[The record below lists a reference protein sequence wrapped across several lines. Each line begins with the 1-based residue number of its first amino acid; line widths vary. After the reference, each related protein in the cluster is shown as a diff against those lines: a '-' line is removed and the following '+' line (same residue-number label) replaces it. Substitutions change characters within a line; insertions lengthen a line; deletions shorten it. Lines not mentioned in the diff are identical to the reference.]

1 MEGLRLHIL
10 GTPELRDGDRLLTF
24 RSRKALALLVYLAVE
39 NRPVSRDEIAA
50 LLWPDTEPARA
61 RGLLRST
68 LNYVRQ
74 AFRAV
79 ERDAAIVLITEGT
92 LLRVDRTALTLDV
105 ASIAETLAATH
116 GTLTEWDTARQGDAL
131 QQLQQTVAAYRGE
144 ALAGFALPDAPE
156 FETWASVQREHWHQ
170 QGSLVF
176 ERLTQV
182 YETGGNLAA
191 ARDAA
196 AQWIAHDRL
205 NEVAYRRLIQ
215 LQAALGE
222 RTAALHAYDTYA
234 DLLAAELH
242 AAPAADLTAL
252 AERLRAETP
261 PAHAASQRTR
271 APDPTA
277 SFEVPFV
284 GRADEYAHLMQCY
297 QAATQGQAHL
307 VIIDGKA
314 GMGKTRLAEQVVG
327 RVQAQG
333 ADVLVGRAF
342 DTGQLAYG
350 ALVEAI
356 RPRLERERALDDL
369 LGDVWLTELSR
380 LLPELRERL
389 TDLPPA
395 LPDEPTARARLFESL
410 ARLGEALTMH
420 APVVLFIDDAQ
431 WADSASRDAL
441 LYAARQWA
449 AQDIPI
455 LVLLTMRHEDMMTTP
470 ALSGWLTML
479 GRVIPTTTI
488 SVDFLT
494 RADMRQ
500 LVLRLDSTTD
510 AATADELTTR
520 IARATGGFPLAIAEL
535 LTVLRI
541 QGLLL
546 PPGQNNDDWS
556 LDTRAAQ
563 ASVSDL
569 HPLLLERLRD
579 EVQRRYHWI
588 APDTRTLLG
597 AAAVLGSR
605 ASFAVLVRVAGLDDE
620 AGLAALDEALRQRVL
635 VEQEAGP
642 YQEPTYMFR
651 HDNIRDIIYT
661 LLGAARRRVT
671 HRRAL
676 EVLRDTNAPA
686 AALARHAQQ
695 AGDVAAALTSLVA
708 AGDAALEVHALHEAL
723 DHYEAAR
730 QIIAALPTAPPPADR
745 ALLEQ
750 LQRNHQRAAEGLR
763 QADEP

>member
-1 MEGLRLHIL
+1 
-10 GTPELRDGDRLLTF
+10 
-24 RSRKALALLVYLAVE
+24 
-39 NRPVSRDEIAA
+39 
-50 LLWPDTEPARA
+50 
-61 RGLLRST
+61 
-68 LNYVRQ
+68 
-74 AFRAV
+74 
-79 ERDAAIVLITEGT
+79 
-92 LLRVDRTALTLDV
+92 
-105 ASIAETLAATH
+105 
-116 GTLTEWDTARQGDAL
+116 
-131 QQLQQTVAAYRGE
+131 
-144 ALAGFALPDAPE
+144 
-156 FETWASVQREHWHQ
+156 
-170 QGSLVF
+170 
-176 ERLTQV
+176 
-182 YETGGNLAA
+182 
-191 ARDAA
+191 
-196 AQWIAHDRL
+196 
-205 NEVAYRRLIQ
+205 
-215 LQAALGE
+215 
-222 RTAALHAYDTYA
+222 
-234 DLLAAELH
+234 
-242 AAPAADLTAL
+242 
-252 AERLRAETP
+252 
-261 PAHAASQRTR
+261 
-271 APDPTA
+271 
-277 SFEVPFV
+277 
-284 GRADEYAHLMQCY
+284 
-297 QAATQGQAHL
+297 
-307 VIIDGKA
+307 
-314 GMGKTRLAEQVVG
+314 MGKTRLAEQVVG

-449 AQDIPI
+449 AQDLPI

-510 AATADELTTR
+510 ATTAEELTTR

-546 PPGQNNDDWS
+546 PPGQNSDDWS

-569 HPLLLERLRD
+569 HPLLLERLRE

-605 ASFAVLVRVAGLDDE
+605 ASFAVLVGVAGLDDE

-676 EVLRDTNAPA
+676 EVLRDTDAPSV
-686 AALARHAQQ
+686 ALARHAQQ

-708 AGDAALEVHALHEAL
+708 AGDAALEVHAPHEAL
-723 DHYEAAR
+723 GHYEAAR
-730 QIIAALPTAPPPADR
+730 QIIAALPTAQLPADR
-745 ALLEQ
+745 ALLER
-750 LQRNHQRAAEGLR
+750 LQRNHQRTIEALR